1 MSQNHTAPTPLAI
14 RRVNSPLLHTEVA
27 REIKRLIESGE
38 LAPGSRLSERQLGF
52 QLGVSRTPLRE
63 ALRTLAGEGL
73 VELSPR
79 RGALVARLDTDEVEH
94 IFSVMEAL
102 EALAGALACEVM
114 GDVEIDALRGLH
126 TALLQSYKLRDAE
139 SFYALNRRIHEAI
152 LDGSHNPVL
161 IRIYSTLNGQM
172 KSARF
177 MALNNARQWRDA
189 VREHEEIMDA
199 LVHRDAER
207 LGAALH
213 RHLKNKRD
221 KVKQSL
227 GAPKQP
233 RTASAK

>member
-1 MSQNHTAPTPLAI
+1 MSENTAKHPSSAV
-14 RRVNSPLLHTEVA
+14 RRISSPLLHEEVA
-27 REIKRLIESGE
+27 REIKRLIENGD

-63 ALRTLAGEGL
+63 ALRSLAGEGL

-79 RGALVARLDTDEVEH
+79 RGALVAKLDTDAVEH

-114 GDVEIDALRGLH
+114 SDTEIEEVRELH
-126 TALLQSYKLRDAE
+126 KALLQSYELRDVE
-139 SFYALNRRIHEAI
+139 SFYTLNRKIHEAI
-152 LDGSHNPVL
+152 LDGAHNPVL
-161 IRIYSTLNGQM
+161 ARIYSTLNGQM
-172 KSARF
+172 KRARF
-177 MALNNARQWRDA
+177 MALNNARQWREA

-199 LVHRDAER
+199 LVQRDAER

-227 GAPKQP
+227 GS
-233 RTASAK
+233 RTQAVTNLD